1 MVKYENSRPTKSS
14 VLVSGW
20 EGTDSQFLRLGP
32 ISLESKQGMGFGLS
46 IKKELLAARQWQAAI
61 LTFGHRWISVIKC
74 SGKYQGARQKLL
86 LSLAHSSQIRFYL
99 NTLQSRTGQEEG
111 FLCVLF
117 PVRKST
123 QGNPCFHY
131 RDGFAVLLCHHFVS
145 TH

>member
-61 LTFGHRWISVIKC
+61 LTFGHR
-74 SGKYQGARQKLL
+74 
-86 LSLAHSSQIRFYL
+86 
-99 NTLQSRTGQEEG
+99 
-111 FLCVLF
+111 
-117 PVRKST
+117 
-123 QGNPCFHY
+123 
-131 RDGFAVLLCHHFVS
+131 
-145 TH
+145 